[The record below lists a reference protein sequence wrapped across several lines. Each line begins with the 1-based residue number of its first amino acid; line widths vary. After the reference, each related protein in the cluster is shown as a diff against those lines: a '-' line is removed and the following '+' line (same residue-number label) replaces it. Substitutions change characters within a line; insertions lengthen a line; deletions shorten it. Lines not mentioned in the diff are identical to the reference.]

1 MWDAPATTRWHNARM
16 LPHDGAHVDQMR
28 STVPVQ
34 GHADAAGTRDPV
46 KTPQKALVVGSGS
59 IARRHLSNFRQLLP
73 GAEVGCVSASGR
85 VLFDGETIATTQL
98 ESMAAAIAWAPDLA
112 VVASPAPLHLEHAC
126 QLLEVGVPVLIEKP
140 LSDSLGRVRDVLP
153 LLTRH
158 RDRIEVAYNLRF
170 LSSAQRMKA
179 LIDEACVGRI
189 LGLRIEVGQYL
200 PDWRPH
206 ADYRRQVSANRS
218 LGGGVLLELS
228 HELDYLTWLF
238 GRFDKV
244 FCIASNSGQL
254 EIDVEDR
261 ADILLSR
268 SDLTAQVHMDF
279 LQRRAS
285 RSCKVIGSTGSLHW
299 DLIANRI
306 VLEQPG
312 GDEVLFSDPSVDRND
327 MYIEMLRGFIELAAG
342 MAAPRITL
350 ADGITVIEM
359 IDAMRESAASG
370 RQVLLTHGVH
380 GAPHNTRDVP
390 A

>member
-1 MWDAPATTRWHNARM
+1 
-16 LPHDGAHVDQMR
+16 V
-28 STVPVQ
+28 S
-34 GHADAAGTRDPV
+34 
-46 KTPQKALVVGSGS
+46 TPQKALVVGSGS
-59 IARRHLSNFRQLLP
+59 IARRHLANFHQLLP

-85 VLFDGETIATTQL
+85 SLADGETTATTQL
-98 ESMAAAIAWAPDLA
+98 QSMAAAIAWSPDLA
-112 VVASPAPLHLEHAC
+112 VVASPAPLHLEHAV
-126 QLLEVGVPVLIEKP
+126 QLLEAGVPVLIEKP
-140 LSDSLGRVRDVLP
+140 LSNSLASARAQAP
-153 LLTRH
+153 LLALH
-158 RDRIEVAYNLRF
+158 QDRIEVAYNLRF
-170 LSSAQRMKA
+170 LSSAKRMKT

-189 LGLRIEVGQYL
+189 LGIRIEVGQYL
-200 PDWRPH
+200 PDWRPQ

-238 GRFDKV
+238 GSFDKV

-268 SDLTAQVHMDF
+268 GDLTAQVHMDF

-285 RSCKVIGSTGSLHW
+285 RSCKVIGSTGTLHW

-306 VLEQPG
+306 VLEQPS
-312 GDEVLFSDPSVDRND
+312 GDKVLFSDPTVDRNE
-327 MYIEMLRGFIELAAG
+327 MYIEMLRGLIELATG
-342 MAAPRITL
+342 KTTPRINLTE
-350 ADGITVIEM
+350 GIAVLEM

-370 RQVLLTHGVH
+370 RQVSLTHGAY
-380 GAPHNTRDVP
+380 GAPHTTRDFP